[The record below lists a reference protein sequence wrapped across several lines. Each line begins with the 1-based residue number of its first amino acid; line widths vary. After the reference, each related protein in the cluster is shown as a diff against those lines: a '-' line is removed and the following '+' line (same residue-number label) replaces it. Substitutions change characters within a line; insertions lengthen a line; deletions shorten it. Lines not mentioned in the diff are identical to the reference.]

1 MITKYFKIT
10 SDFFKKN
17 FNYVKENILGF
28 LKKKDKWLKYYD
40 DLKSFFNNR
49 FLTDAIIPYDLIN
62 VASSIVN
69 KKSEEQIFRFIIG
82 CSIVIGVLVAIPGD
96 IGVGL
101 YVAQALEFT
110 MAVNIA
116 RLVGLDFKKENVF
129 KLLGAVGFSS
139 VAVLYAF
146 EKVLHVIF
154 KLVSH
159 LPAMT
164 PASFVS
170 VVITNLFL
178 GIFCYLSFTE
188 IKNSGKE
195 KLRLSSVGR
204 IATNASTFTYKIGK
218 SLMTLLLKDM
228 PGLFNQ
234 IKENVYSFIQLNIDY
249 KKKVKGE
256 VFFAASMAYLLDG
269 RTESFEGPI
278 SQMWLGAWRM
288 SFTNKLNPNASIDE
302 IKTLAQSYNIEQLPG
317 VDNLVQSKFY
327 EILESNYENMDGDYW
342 SAELFTNPT
351 HPATDV
357 RFFNSKTNQTYEVN
371 YKLTDDTNYIEHHL
385 DRYPDTPVITSPE
398 TAEKMNNPLVTGG
411 KYETDEVIKL
421 SNENFEKL
429 LNTKHSFYLQEGAAS
444 AGMIVLSIHLFPF
457 FVHYFRENID
467 KEQFMTAVKKFVPD
481 VTSKTLNR
489 IIMLT
494 LMGPIFGWFL
504 LSSFMLNVSTHESD
518 NQKDVKQ
525 LFYKPLV

>member
-1 MITKYFKIT
+1 LITKYFKIT

-17 FNYVKENILGF
+17 FNYAKENILGF

-195 KLRLSSVGR
+195 KLRLSSVGM

-269 RTESFEGPI
+269 RTGSFEGPI
-278 SQMWLGAWRM
+278 SQMWLDAWRM

-342 SAELFTNPT
+342 SAELFTNPA

-371 YKLTDDTNYIEHHL
+371 YKLTDDTNYVEHHL

-429 LNTKHSFYLQEGAAS
+429 LNTKHGFYLQEGAAS

-457 FVHYFRENID
+457 FVHYFRGNID

-481 VTSKTLNR
+481 VTSRTLNR

-518 NQKDVKQ
+518 NQKDIKQ

>member
-1 MITKYFKIT
+1 MK
-10 SDFFKKN
+10 FFD
-17 FNYVKENILGF
+17 F
-28 LKKKDKWLKYYD
+28 LKNKEKWLKYYE
-40 DLKSFFNNR
+40 DLKSFFSNR

-62 VASSIVN
+62 VASSIIN

-82 CSIVIGVLVAIPGD
+82 CSIVIGILVAIPGD

-129 KLLGAVGFSS
+129 KLLGVVGISS
-139 VAVLYAF
+139 LAVLYAF
-146 EKVLHVIF
+146 EKVLQVIF

-159 LPAMT
+159 LPAIT

-178 GIFCYLSFTE
+178 GIFCYLAFTE
-188 IKNSGKE
+188 IKNSGE
-195 KLRLSSVGR
+195 KKLKISSVGK

-234 IKENVYSFIQLNIDY
+234 IKENVHSFIQLNIDY

-269 RTESFEGPI
+269 RTGSFEGPI
-278 SQMWLGAWRM
+278 SQMWLDAWRM
-288 SFTNKLNPNASIDE
+288 SFTSKLSPNASIDE
-302 IKTLAQSYNIEQLPG
+302 IRTLAQSYNIEQLPG

-327 EILESNYENMDGDYW
+327 EILESNYENMDEDYW
-342 SAELFTNPT
+342 SAELFTDPS

-357 RFFNSKTNQTYEVN
+357 RFYNSKTNQTYEVN

-385 DRYPDTPVITSPE
+385 AKYPDKPVITSPE
-398 TAEKMNNPLVTGG
+398 VAEKMNNPLVSGG
-411 KYETDEVIKL
+411 KYHTDEVIKL
-421 SNENFEKL
+421 SDKNFDAL
-429 LNTKHSFYLQEGAAS
+429 LSSEHDIYLQEGAAT
-444 AGMIVLSIHLFPF
+444 AGIIVLSLHLFPF
-457 FVHYFRENID
+457 FVAYSKGRIN
-467 KEQFMTAVKKFVPD
+467 KNQFESAVKKFVPEI
-481 VTSKTLNR
+481 TTKTLNR

-504 LSSFMLNVSTHESD
+504 LASFILKVSTHESD
-518 NQKDVKQ
+518 NTKKIKQ
-525 LFYKPLV
+525 LIYKPLV